1 MDTWHTFTGEA
12 MIMDTCADIYQ
23 PFRMTLVWPV
33 IVGCVA
39 FYAVRF
45 IASTID
51 GGLTRWQAI
60 LAGVTALMAAVVTT
74 SIARAWNGTDVYWLA
89 FTVGLAFAALVLAA
103 NVIMTI
109 LKADNDRQG

>member
-1 MDTWHTFTGEA
+1 MTECTPDP
-12 MIMDTCADIYQ
+12 YQ
-23 PFRMTLVWPV
+23 VIRMTLVWPV

-60 LAGVTALMAAVVTT
+60 LAGVTGLMAGIVTT

-89 FTVGLAFAALVLAA
+89 FTIGLGFAALVLAA
-103 NVIMTI
+103 NVIIQI
-109 LKADNDRQG
+109 LGADHEG

>member
-1 MDTWHTFTGEA
+1 MIEA
-12 MIMDTCADIYQ
+12 CSPDIYQ
-23 PFRMTLVWPV
+23 PIRMTLVWPV

-60 LAGVTALMAAVVTT
+60 LAGVTALMAGIVTT

-89 FTVGLAFAALVLAA
+89 FTIGLAFAALVLLA

>member
-1 MDTWHTFTGEA
+1 MPIPCEPDP
-12 MIMDTCADIYQ
+12 YQ
-23 PFRMTLVWPV
+23 VFRMTLVWPV

-60 LAGVTALMAAVVTT
+60 LAGVTGLMAGIVATT
-74 SIARAWNGTDVYWLA
+74 IARSWNGSDVYWLA
-89 FTVGLAFAALVLAA
+89 FTAGLAFAALVLLA
-103 NVIMTI
+103 NVIMQI
-109 LKADNDRQG
+109 LGADKNEG